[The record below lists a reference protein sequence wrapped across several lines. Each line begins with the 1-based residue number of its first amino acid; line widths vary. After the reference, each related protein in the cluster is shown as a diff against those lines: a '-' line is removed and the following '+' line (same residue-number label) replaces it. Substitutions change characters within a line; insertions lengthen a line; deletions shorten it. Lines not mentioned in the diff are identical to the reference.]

1 MRRLLQ
7 PGRAGLA
14 AALLAA
20 CVGSQAQQP
29 AAAQAC
35 SAPAGELTMPSGVE
49 PFRLKALD
57 EARLIKVYVDVLRF
71 ADTGQGKS
79 PFPPEMAARTEFS
92 KDGLTRLLADTVLGA
107 RRFEVF
113 DMRSSVTAEQT
124 DLVIDAQVLEA
135 TQTWRPIEG
144 GRKRAQV
151 RITLSLQLKNV
162 FTGQNLFPAAVKVD
176 GLTGRGSGDGAV
188 IALGEDEN
196 SPAVQRQLAA
206 DYTNAL
212 RRAFHE
218 ASLRIATVARPMA
231 KVLLVEGCDVALFGG
246 SRFGL
251 QARDELV
258 VFRARMV
265 RMGDKEGLTTR
276 PVAQVRC
283 ASTGTD
289 NAQCTLTALVKGYQ
303 PQPDDYAV
311 LTDKSMLVPRQEH

>member
-1 MRRLLQ
+1 MV
-7 PGRAGLA
+7 A
-14 AALLAA
+14 AALLATSLA
-20 CVGSQAQQP
+20 GWAQQP

-35 SAPAGELTMPSGVE
+35 AAAPVGEVTMPSGVE

-57 EARLIKVYVDVLRF
+57 EARLLKVYVDVLRF
-71 ADTGQGKS
+71 GETAQDKS
-79 PFPPEMAARTEFS
+79 PFPPEMAARSEFS
-92 KDGLTRLLADTVLGA
+92 KSGLTRLLADTVLGV

-135 TQTWRPIEG
+135 TQTWRPLEG

-162 FTGQNLFPAAVKVD
+162 YTGQNLFPAAVKVD
-176 GLTGRGSGDGAV
+176 GVTGRGSGDGAV
-188 IALGEDEN
+188 VALGEDEM

-218 ASLRIATVARPMA
+218 ASLRIGTVARPMA

-258 VFRARMV
+258 VFRARMA
-265 RMGDKEGLTTR
+265 RMGDKEVLAQTR

-289 NAQCTLTALVKGYQ
+289 NAQCKLIALAKGYQ

-311 LTDKSMLVPRQEH
+311 ITDRSMLEPRQEH